1 MGILIVH
8 QADTAL
14 GLVGWDGAEAQSQQ
28 MPLEHL
34 ENGNGAWLKIAL
46 AVDYSWHTWA
56 GCITVNPTDE
66 QKF

>member
-34 ENGNGAWLKIAL
+34 ENGNGA
-46 AVDYSWHTWA
+46 
-56 GCITVNPTDE
+56 
-66 QKF
+66 